1 MVKTFFKT
9 VVLFYVFLFL
19 PCFASAAILS
29 VDPSN
34 GIYEVGD
41 RIIVK
46 IIATSNDIQFNAVS
60 SSILFPSSI
69 FEIESISKTNSVLD
83 FWVTEPVFSKNF
95 NTVKFEGI
103 SLGGFKGFTGTVITI
118 ALRAIK
124 VGSGEVTFQNGHILA
139 NDGQG
144 TDITG
149 NLTGASFIVK
159 EALPESLPSTIKK
172 EKITV
177 ESITTPIIQSEVFS
191 QPVPTLNVP
200 EIILGK
206 KYESLVVLGTSD
218 YPKTQTLI
226 TFIAQDGTKV
236 FILGTSDDDGSFNIL
251 VPKSLKS
258 GVYSVSAR
266 MIKEDKTNSE
276 ESNMVTL
283 QIGNIFSDISWQLWF
298 VISFLIFFIL
308 YLLIRLYSH
317 FDSNKSFNKYKLHE
331 VEDVVHKS
339 FDILR
344 EDIVQY
350 DREKYT
356 SIEHKRIVSI
366 KKDINDAE
374 KVINKE
380 IKNVE

>member
-1 MVKTFFKT
+1 
-9 VVLFYVFLFL
+9 
-19 PCFASAAILS
+19 
-29 VDPSN
+29 
-34 GIYEVGD
+34 
-41 RIIVK
+41 
-46 IIATSNDIQFNAVS
+46 
-60 SSILFPSSI
+60 
-69 FEIESISKTNSVLD
+69 
-83 FWVTEPVFSKNF
+83 
-95 NTVKFEGI
+95 
-103 SLGGFKGFTGTVITI
+103 
-118 ALRAIK
+118 
-124 VGSGEVTFQNGHILA
+124 
-139 NDGQG
+139 
-144 TDITG
+144 
-149 NLTGASFIVK
+149 
-159 EALPESLPSTIKK
+159 
-172 EKITV
+172 
-177 ESITTPIIQSEVFS
+177 
-191 QPVPTLNVP
+191 
-200 EIILGK
+200 
-206 KYESLVVLGTSD
+206 VVLGTSD